1 MRDRMTRVMR
11 IAGAALLP
19 GVVAVLVAAPAHA
32 QTAAAAPA
40 APAAAAAPADDCLT
54 TPNPKSPAGSHWYYR
69 IERPSGRHCWYVR
82 ADGGKA
88 AESESAKPRAA
99 APPVRPRA
107 HVDAPAAPAS
117 ASRAVT
123 PSTTS
128 AAPRVAPSALS
139 AAPSAPSAGP
149 SAGPSAAPTAAPS
162 AAPSAAPGPAPS
174 APSPALAWPNAPAQ
188 QPLEPAPA
196 ADRAAEQPVPPL
208 LPSFDATAAN
218 PETSINSDAPSPA
231 AAPPPPAPVRPADT
245 GEVAAH
251 MPALLGV
258 GIALVLIVLGSF
270 AIGLLAQRLRRPS
283 GRGLG
288 DLPLVDLPETSADE
302 APFWTEER
310 LSRLRVDSRPE
321 TPRDPEPLRVG
332 GGERADAF
340 GKPRHQ
346 RERVAGVNAENTS
359 LFDDR
364 VRALLLRLSAEMRP
378 HLRGIVDVASA
389 DQPSRFVAPP
399 LQPLAAEPEDQ
410 GAAMYARR
418 RSKR

>member
-1 MRDRMTRVMR
+1 
-11 IAGAALLP
+11 
-19 GVVAVLVAAPAHA
+19 
-32 QTAAAAPA
+32 
-40 APAAAAAPADDCLT
+40 
-54 TPNPKSPAGSHWYYR
+54 
-69 IERPSGRHCWYVR
+69 
-82 ADGGKA
+82 
-88 AESESAKPRAA
+88 
-99 APPVRPRA
+99 
-107 HVDAPAAPAS
+107 
-117 ASRAVT
+117 
-123 PSTTS
+123 
-128 AAPRVAPSALS
+128 
-139 AAPSAPSAGP
+139 
-149 SAGPSAAPTAAPS
+149 
-162 AAPSAAPGPAPS
+162 
-174 APSPALAWPNAPAQ
+174 
-188 QPLEPAPA
+188 
-196 ADRAAEQPVPPL
+196 
-208 LPSFDATAAN
+208 
-218 PETSINSDAPSPA
+218 
-231 AAPPPPAPVRPADT
+231 
-245 GEVAAH
+245 